1 MDETRGRSYRRGP
14 GVPTTDDKN
23 PLHGDRPDV
32 WGVSIMPEPLAE
44 CGDAVEGPAHT
55 RPPVERAEARGEPG
69 APHAAEEDEH
79 LRYQVPQLSGRPGV
93 EVDSRGPPTQHA
105 VVQPEVAGRDRHK
118 VEARSRRGHCHPQVR
133 TDPVAAT
140 VPKPSAR

>member
-55 RPPVERAEARGEPG
+55 RPPVERAEARGALTHLQKLTAVRKLG
-69 APHAAEEDEH
+69 A
-79 LRYQVPQLSGRPGV
+79 V
-93 EVDSRGPPTQHA
+93 EKV
-105 VVQPEVAGRDRHK
+105 K
-118 VEARSRRGHCHPQVR
+118 VE
-133 TDPVAAT
+133 
-140 VPKPSAR
+140 SAGEVVYLMLD